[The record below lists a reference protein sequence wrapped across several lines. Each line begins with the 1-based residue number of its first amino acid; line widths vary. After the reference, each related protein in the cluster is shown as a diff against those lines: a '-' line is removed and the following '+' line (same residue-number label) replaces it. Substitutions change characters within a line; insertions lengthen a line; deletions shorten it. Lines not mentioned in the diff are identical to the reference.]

1 LTVELPH
8 EVGDPQTGA
17 DVTALADD
25 RPAPGGFAS
34 VIETEDGGDIDPVPL
49 GWHFPILAESF
60 LASLLGSAPVI
71 ALADVPSVDL
81 EHQGV
86 HSQLIRLRS
95 GARGCRPKRR
105 SSRRRLRA
113 ETMVTVKWIAARL
126 GMGTA
131 SYVNNRLY
139 RWRKGTLA

>member
-1 LTVELPH
+1 LVLSAGGLDGLTVELPH

-25 RPAPGGFAS
+25 RPARGGLAS

-49 GWHFPILAESF
+49 GWHLLILAESF

-81 EHQGV
+81 EHQGEGDAGG
-86 HSQLIRLRS
+86 SFLRLCADADYAQLRL
-95 GARGCRPKRR
+95 
-105 SSRRRLRA
+105 
-113 ETMVTVKWIAARL
+113 EL
-126 GMGTA
+126 GFFF
-131 SYVNNRLY
+131 
-139 RWRKGTLA
+139 W